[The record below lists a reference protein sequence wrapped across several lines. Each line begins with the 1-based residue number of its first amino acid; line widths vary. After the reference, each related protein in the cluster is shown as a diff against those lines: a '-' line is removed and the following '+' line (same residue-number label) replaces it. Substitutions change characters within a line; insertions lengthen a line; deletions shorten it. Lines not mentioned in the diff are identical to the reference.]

1 MHETHGCAPA
11 RKTWG
16 AIGVCGPYEI
26 CLLRC
31 NYHMRSPGSLCL
43 LAQYSMNHV
52 YPRVLESAPSDAVW
66 ARADAVWALKQPM
79 AIFSDRYG
87 ANTGPVEPTSMGAV
101 WTMHYSLRA
110 QNPRKPISESST
122 CSSLT
127 HRAIRI
133 QQSSKNRTNQQ
144 RGHPPS
150 LIRVSLCA

>member
-52 YPRVLESAPSDAVW
+52 YLTGFGKCPFGCSVGPCRRRMGFETTYGHFFRPVWGKCRACRTHQHGAVW
-66 ARADAVWALKQPM
+66 A
-79 AIFSDRYG
+79 
-87 ANTGPVEPTSMGAV
+87 
-101 WTMHYSLRA
+101 MHYSLRA

-127 HRAIRI
+127 HRAIRV